1 MKLLIQRVAEASVSI
16 DGETVGAIGPG
27 LLALVGCR
35 EGDTPEDA
43 DRLAVRAAA
52 LRIFP
57 EDAGRMN
64 RSVAD
69 IGGSVLAVSQ
79 FTLYADTR
87 KGNRPSFVHAG
98 DPAKAAILCDR
109 FAADLR
115 SLLGPDRVAE
125 GRFGADMRVALVN
138 DGPCTL
144 ELISETASAPAASP
158 RPRIPLPA
166 LELLPVDTDERA
178 ARAKA
183 VAEAAWPETYRGLI
197 PDAQIPYM
205 ISRMYDPE
213 TIRRE
218 TAEGSPF
225 YLLLADGRDA
235 GICSFDLSKRG
246 DRGSAELHKIYLL
259 PAYWSRGIGAWLLAE
274 MAERARAAGAA
285 TLWLRVNKGNRR
297 AQKAYK
303 AAGFANVRAVCTD
316 IGGGFV
322 MDDYVF
328 ARRLA
333 P

>member
-1 MKLLIQRVAEASVSI
+1 MKFLIQRVSEASVSVG
-16 DGETVGAIGPG
+16 GETVGAIGPG
-27 LLALVGCR
+27 LLVFAGCR
-35 EGDTPEDA
+35 EGDTAEDA
-43 DRLAVRAAA
+43 DRLSVRAAA

-57 EDAGRMN
+57 DDAGRMN

-69 IGGSVLAVSQ
+69 SGGSVLVVSQ

-98 DPAKAAILCDR
+98 DPSKAAILCER
-109 FAADLR
+109 VAADLR
-115 SLLGPDRVAE
+115 SLLGPTRVAE

-144 ELISETASAPAASP
+144 ELLSEVAASPAASP
-158 RPRIPLPA
+158 RPRLPLPA
-166 LELLPVDTDERA
+166 LELLPVDTEERA
-178 ARAKA
+178 ARARA
-183 VAEAAWPETYRGLI
+183 VAEASWPETYRGLI

-205 ISRMYDPE
+205 ISRMYAPE

-225 YLLLADGRDA
+225 YLLLADGCDA

-246 DRGSAELHKIYLL
+246 EHGSAELHKIYLR
-259 PAYWSRGIGAWLLAE
+259 PAYWGRGIGHWLLAE
-274 MAERARAAGAA
+274 MADRARAAGASS
-285 TLWLRVNKGNRR
+285 LWLRVNKGNAR

-303 AAGFANVRAVCTD
+303 AAGFSNIRSLCTD

>member
-1 MKLLIQRVAEASVSI
+1 MKFLIQRVSEASVSVG
-16 DGETVGAIGPG
+16 GETVGAIGPG
-27 LLALVGCR
+27 LLVFAGCR
-35 EGDTPEDA
+35 EGDTAEDA
-43 DRLAVRAAA
+43 DRLSVRVAA

-57 EDAGRMN
+57 DDAGRMN

-69 IGGSVLAVSQ
+69 SGGSVLVVSQ

-98 DPAKAAILCDR
+98 DPSKAAILCER
-109 FAADLR
+109 VASDLR

-144 ELISETASAPAASP
+144 ELLSEVAASPAASP
-158 RPRIPLPA
+158 RPRLPLPA

-178 ARAKA
+178 VRARA
-183 VAEAAWPETYRGLI
+183 VAEASWPETYRGLI

-205 ISRMYDPE
+205 ISRMYAPE

-246 DRGSAELHKIYLL
+246 DRGSAELHKIYLR
-259 PAYWSRGIGAWLLAE
+259 PAYWGRGIGHWLLAE
-274 MAERARAAGAA
+274 MADRARDAGA
-285 TLWLRVNKGNRR
+285 TSLWLRVNKGNVR

-303 AAGFANVRAVCTD
+303 AAGFANVRALCTD

-322 MDDYVF
+322 MDDYIF

>member
-1 MKLLIQRVAEASVSI
+1 MKLLLQRVAETSVEVG
-16 DGETVGAIGPG
+16 GETVGAIGPG
-27 LLALVGCR
+27 LLAFVGCR

-43 DRLAVRAAA
+43 DRLAVRASA

-57 EDAGRMN
+57 DDAGRMN

-98 DPAKAAILCDR
+98 DPAKAAILCER

-138 DGPCTL
+138 DGPCTI
-144 ELISETASAPAASP
+144 ELLSETATAPAASP

-166 LELLPVDTDERA
+166 LELLPVDSPDRE
-178 ARAKA
+178 ARARA
-183 VAEAAWPETYRGLI
+183 VAEASWPETYRGLI

-205 ISRMYDPE
+205 ISRMYAPE

-225 YLLLADGRDA
+225 FLLLADGRDA
-235 GICSFDLSKRG
+235 GICSFDLAKRG
-246 DRGSAELHKIYLL
+246 ENASAELHKVYLR
-259 PAYWSRGIGAWLLAE
+259 PAYWGRGIGRWLLDG
-274 MAERARAAGAA
+274 MADRARAAGAA
-285 TLWLRVNKGNRR
+285 SLWLRVNKGNVR

-303 AAGFANVRAVCTD
+303 AAGFACVRAICTD

-322 MDDYVF
+322 MDDYIY
-328 ARRLA
+328 AHRLA